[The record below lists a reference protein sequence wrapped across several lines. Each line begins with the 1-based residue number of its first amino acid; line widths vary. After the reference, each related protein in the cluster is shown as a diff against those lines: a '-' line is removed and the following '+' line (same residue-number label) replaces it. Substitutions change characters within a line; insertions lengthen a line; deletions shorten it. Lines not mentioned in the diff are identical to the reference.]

1 MVDKKLVAA
10 TVRSR
15 ELGMQRRIHQV
26 TTSSH
31 LEMGKKKDEKREE
44 KNRIHISFKRKE
56 NKRQYITK
64 DKKCKEEEK
73 EDAAAGIGDT
83 MPQSDQKAE
92 AARKE
97 DIDSLRKEGE
107 GKSGSSK
114 ISPQSRSEE
123 SQRTTFTVLQKNMRS
138 MNSNE
143 RLDELIRELYQVDWD
158 VILISETWRQNKEI
172 GETQQ
177 GYIMVESGQ
186 FINKHGVA
194 ILLKKKMEES
204 DQMGAL

>member
-1 MVDKKLVAA
+1 MADKKLVAA

-15 ELGMQRRIHQV
+15 EIGMQRRINQV

-31 LEMGKKKDEKREE
+31 VEMEKKKEEKTEE
-44 KNRIHISFKRKE
+44 KNRIHISFKRKK

-64 DKKCKEEEK
+64 DKTCKKEEK

-83 MPQSDQKAE
+83 MPQSDEKAE

-107 GKSGSSK
+107 GKGSSSK
-114 ISPQSRSEE
+114 TSPQSRSEE

-138 MNSNE
+138 MSSNE
-143 RLDELIRELYQVDWD
+143 RLDELIGELYRIDWD
-158 VILISETWRQNKEI
+158 VILISET
-172 GETQQ
+172 
-177 GYIMVESGQ
+177 
-186 FINKHGVA
+186 
-194 ILLKKKMEES
+194 
-204 DQMGAL
+204 